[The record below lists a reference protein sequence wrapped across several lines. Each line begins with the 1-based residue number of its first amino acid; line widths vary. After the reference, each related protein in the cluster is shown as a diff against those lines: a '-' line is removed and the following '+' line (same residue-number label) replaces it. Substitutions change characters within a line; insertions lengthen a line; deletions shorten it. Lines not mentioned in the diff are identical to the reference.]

1 MGVEKERE
9 RTKEGEDGVMKKEK
23 ESGRGNAEVF
33 GFAGTASAHCSES
46 ESCNKLH
53 FQGVFLLK

>member
-9 RTKEGEDGVMKKEK
+9 RIEEGEDGVMKKK

-33 GFAGTASAHCSES
+33 GFVGTTSAHCSES
-46 ESCNKLH
+46 GN
-53 FQGVFLLK
+53 